1 MQSKA
6 YLIVM
11 LYIMV
16 NFSKIR
22 HFFFFLIC
30 EVGEDRQH
38 NNDI

>member
-16 NFSKIR
+16 NFSKVR
-22 HFFFFLIC
+22 LFFFLIC